1 MKGGLQFLKNFFS
14 NQGQYVLVSL
24 LIGKICA
31 FLSSLFIIKLL
42 PEKDFGVMSI
52 VAALFAAFA
61 SCTGLGSYQSL
72 LRFGS
77 LADNEI
83 LKKKLSSYLLIKG
96 FVYQLI
102 LTLIFLGCS
111 IFYIKKYE
119 DIFWIFLFF
128 SIRFVGFYFFYF
140 IQSELRIHHKNREFA
155 RLNNVVNVLGLMIL
169 LILSYFFQLKG
180 YLIAIA
186 LAPFLSLFWLKIS
199 SFSKQNLPSF
209 FNSKEIWRYAL
220 HTSGTTI
227 LSDALFSADIL
238 LLGFLLN
245 ENSVASYRVAILIPS
260 NVTFL
265 ALAFMQSDFP
275 VLAKNHAD
283 KIFMKNYISGY
294 YKLFI
299 PVCIGI
305 FIVCS
310 IFSKLIL
317 ELLFNEK
324 YAENY
329 IVFILFMFTF
339 LMNILFRNLY
349 GNLLSAAGK
358 MSLNTKTSL
367 FSLILLVVLAFILV
381 PKYEILGMTI
391 SVTLT
396 LLISG
401 FILAYFFHK
410 YLKELK

>member
-24 LIGKICA
+24 LLGKICA

-42 PEKDFGVMSI
+42 PENDFGVMSI

-72 LRFGS
+72 LRFGAVAES
-77 LADNEI
+77 DV
-83 LKKKLSSYLLIKG
+83 LKQKLSSYLLIKG
-96 FVYQLI
+96 FIYQII
-102 LTLIFLGCS
+102 LTVIFLGCS
-111 IFYIKKYE
+111 FFYIKKYE

-140 IQSELRIHHKNREFA
+140 IQSELRINNKNREFA
-155 RLNNVVNVLGLMIL
+155 KVNNVVNVLGLIIL
-169 LILSYFFQLKG
+169 LILTYFFQLKG

-186 LAPFLSLFWLKIS
+186 LTPFLSLFWLKLYDIS
-199 SFSKQNLPSF
+199 KPKLPSF
-209 FNSKEIWRYAL
+209 FDSKEIWRYAI

-227 LSDALFSADIL
+227 LSDALFSVDII

-245 ENSVASYRVAILIPS
+245 ENAVAGYKVAILIPS

-275 VLAKNHAD
+275 VLAKNYTN
-283 KIFMKNYISGY
+283 KIFLKNYISGY

-299 PVCIGI
+299 PVCLGI
-305 FIVCS
+305 FVVCAPL
-310 IFSKLIL
+310 SKMIL
-317 ELLFNEK
+317 KLLFKEI
-324 YAENY
+324 YSDNY
-329 IVFILFMFTF
+329 LLFIVFIFTF

-349 GNLLSAAGK
+349 GNLLSAVGK
-358 MSLNTKTSL
+358 MSLNTQCSL
-367 FSLILLVVLAFILV
+367 FSLILLIVLAFILV
-381 PKYEILGMTI
+381 PHFGILGMAI
-391 SVTLT
+391 SLCVTL
-396 LLISG
+396 LCSG

>member
-1 MKGGLQFLKNFFS
+1 MKGGLQFLKNFFN

-24 LIGKICA
+24 LLGKICA

-42 PEKDFGVMSI
+42 PERDFGMMSI

-77 LADNEI
+77 VADSDI
-83 LKKKLSSYLLIKG
+83 LKKQLSGYLLIRG
-96 FVYQLI
+96 FIYQLI
-102 LTLIFLGCS
+102 LTVIFLGCS
-111 IFYIKKYE
+111 FFYIKKYE

-128 SIRFVGFYFFYF
+128 SIRFIGFYFFYF
-140 IQSELRIHHKNREFA
+140 IQSELRINNKNKEFA
-155 RLNNVVNVLGLMIL
+155 KVNNVVNVLGLAIL
-169 LILSYFFQLKG
+169 LVLSYFFQLKG
-180 YLIAIA
+180 YLFAIA
-186 LAPFLSLFWLKIS
+186 LAPFLSLFWLKVS
-199 SFSKQNLPSF
+199 TFPVPKLPSF
-209 FNSKEIWRYAL
+209 FNSKEIWSYAV

-245 ENSVASYRVAILIPS
+245 ESSVASYRVAILIPS

-275 VLAKNHAD
+275 VLAKNYTN
-283 KIFMKNYISGY
+283 KLFLKNYISGY

-299 PVCIGI
+299 PVCIVI
-305 FIVCS
+305 FIVCTVLS
-310 IFSKLIL
+310 KFILKMLFS
-317 ELLFNEK
+317 ENYSDNYLLF
-324 YAENY
+324 
-329 IVFILFMFTF
+329 IIFLFTF

-349 GNLLSAAGK
+349 GNLLSAVGK
-358 MSLNTKTSL
+358 MSLNTKCSF

-381 PKYEILGMTI
+381 PKYQILGMTI
-391 SVTLT
+391 SVSVT
-396 LLISG
+396 LLCSG

-410 YLKELK
+410 YLKDLK